1 MICCCICSWRFCA
14 SLTLSPFSWSSL
26 TRGPYQCPFGY
37 TEPRYSEESA
47 GARPSLRLESWARAD
62 QPQLI
67 PKPLICGVLHV
78 ADSDLPLGPGALHLG
93 EVHAKFLGLTLGGLR
108 GVGLFLPA
116 ALGGILGLLSGLPRR
131 LTGGILRPLRS
142 LARLVSDL
150 PRSVL
155 GL

>member
-37 TEPRYSEESA
+37 TVRRYSEEPA
-47 GARPSLRLESWARAD
+47 GARPSLRLESWGRAD

-78 ADSDLPLGPGALHLG
+78 ADSDLPPWPGALHLG

-116 ALGGILGLLSGLPRR
+116 ALGGVLGLLSGLPRR
-131 LTGGILRPLRS
+131 ALGGVLGTLRG
-142 LARLVSDL
+142 LARLVGDL
-150 PRSVL
+150 SCCVL